1 MIQLQSENK
10 KNVLDGEGSLLN
22 NMENSLYTMMRMSL
36 TPSFGNRPSVKT
48 DTYDFE
54 FKYKLDEITLL
65 RLLSVLKMQKE
76 EERVIY
82 VRKLEKLGFT
92 NS

>member
-22 NMENSLYTMMRMSL
+22 NMENSLYNMMRMSL